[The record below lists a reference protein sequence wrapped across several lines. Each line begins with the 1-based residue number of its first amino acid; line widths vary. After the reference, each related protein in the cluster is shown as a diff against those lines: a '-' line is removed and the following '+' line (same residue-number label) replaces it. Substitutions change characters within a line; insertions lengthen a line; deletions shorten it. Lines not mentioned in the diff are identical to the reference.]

1 MHGEYHS
8 SSGEA
13 YEYNIEACSNGTA
26 ENCALWILLDISD
39 DETDDDDDFPVNR
52 GSQEFPEA
60 INRSETS
67 HLEADRNSD
76 YSKRTEISLFVYFTP
91 EFKSFKGDSLD
102 NVQSHILYDVMKANS
117 IFKNSKIPL
126 VVKIFCLKEIAV
138 RENLTVG
145 REYFEDLQRKGGGPV
160 SATGERTIN

>member
-13 YEYNIEACSNGTA
+13 YNIEVCNGTE
-26 ENCALWILLDISD
+26 ENCALWIFLDISD
-39 DETDDDDDFPVNR
+39 DETDDDDDFPIIDDTHKYET
-52 GSQEFPEA
+52 QD
-60 INRSETS
+60 IYRSETS
-67 HLEADRNSD
+67 YLEADRNSD

-126 VVKIFCLKEIAV
+126 VVKLFCLKEIAV
-138 RENLTVG
+138 REDLTVG